1 MSASFFRPPA
11 GCSLSSLHTVRAVLL
26 FHFASL
32 AGLAACAPDTDAA
45 SNELAGES
53 VEQSESSLQT
63 RGFDFSVA
71 LRGTGSANIHAT
83 VFSNEWLRRGE
94 TVLAVHGLAETG
106 ATFEPLAR
114 TVFRDR
120 VLARRVKR
128 IVAIDLVGHGKSGF
142 PEGLPDGAF
151 GQLTIDDNI
160 SVVLQ
165 AIDALSDKGLTPT
178 TIVGHSMG
186 GLTVQ
191 AVQEVLLAKGE
202 SLADHGITKA
212 VLLAPVPGGD
222 QPWVRPPSADVSSLL
237 VTDPVLGTY
246 LALPPALFIAQ
257 AFSTTAGVPAANA
270 PSEQTV
276 TERGYSA
283 FEPFATLAQLVGIPL
298 PTPAGDVTLPR
309 PPVRAGA
316 FAEDMGTSLALL
328 SFSEDTLVPA
338 ENLGGLYTYLTGDGN
353 QEKYVTVVAD
363 DAVHAMYISNPA
375 AFVKSLR
382 DTF

>member
-1 MSASFFRPPA
+1 MSASLFRPT
-11 GCSLSSLHTVRAVLL
+11 LSAAL
-26 FHFASL
+26 FVGFASL
-32 AGLAACAPDTDAA
+32 TGLTACAEETDAA
-45 SNELAGES
+45 SDELVGES
-53 VEQSESSLQT
+53 IAQSESSLQT

-71 LRGTGSANIHAT
+71 LRETGSAKIHAT
-83 VFSNEWLRRGE
+83 VFSNERIRRGE

-114 TVFRDR
+114 AVFSDR
-120 VLARRVKR
+120 VLTRRVKR

-160 SVVLQ
+160 SVVQQ
-165 AIDALSDKGLTPT
+165 AIHALHDRRLAPT
-178 TIVGHSMG
+178 AIVGHSMG

-191 AVQEVLLAKGE
+191 ALQEVLLKQGE

-212 VLLAPVPGGD
+212 ILLAPVPAGE
-222 QPWVRPPSADVSSLL
+222 QPWVRPPSPDVSSLL

-257 AFSTTAGVPAANA
+257 AFSTTAGVPAPNA
-270 PSEQTV
+270 PTAETV
-276 TERGYSA
+276 TARGYSA

-309 PPVRAGA
+309 PPVSAGA
-316 FAEDMGTSLALL
+316 FAEDNGTSLTLF

-338 ENLGGLYTYLTGDGN
+338 ENLGGLYSYLTGDTN
-353 QEKYVTVVAD
+353 QEQYVPVVAD
-363 DAVHAMYISNPA
+363 DAVHSQYISNPS

-382 DTF
+382 NVF

>member
-1 MSASFFRPPA
+1 MSAFVFR
-11 GCSLSSLHTVRAVLL
+11 
-26 FHFASL
+26 SL
-32 AGLAACAPDTDAA
+32 ARGRASTYRTALFFGITSLVGLTACTEQTDAA
-45 SNELAGES
+45 SNELRGES
-53 VEQSESSLQT
+53 LEQSEASLQT
-63 RGFDFSVA
+63 RGFDFSVS
-71 LRGTGSANIHAT
+71 LRDTGSAKIHAT
-83 VFSNEWLRRGE
+83 VFSNERLRRGE

-114 TVFRDR
+114 AVFGDR
-120 VLARRVKR
+120 VLTRRVKR

-160 SVVLQ
+160 SVVRQ
-165 AIDALSDKGLTPT
+165 AIDAACDEGLAPT
-178 TIVGHSMG
+178 AIAGHSMG

-191 AVQEVLLAKGE
+191 ALQEVLLQQGE

-212 VLLAPVPGGD
+212 VLLAPVPAGD
-222 QPWVRPPSADVSSLL
+222 QPWVRPPPPDLSALL

-246 LALPPALFIAQ
+246 LALPPALFVAQ
-257 AFSTTAGVPAANA
+257 AFSTTAGVPAPNA
-270 PSEQTV
+270 PTVETV
-276 TERGYSA
+276 TTRGYSA

-309 PPVRAGA
+309 PPVSAGA
-316 FAEDMGTSLALL
+316 FAEDNGTSLTLF

-338 ENLGGLYTYLTGDGN
+338 SNLGGLYSYLTGDTGKG
-353 QEKYVTVVAD
+353 QYVPVVTD
-363 DAVHAMYISNPA
+363 DAVHAQYISNPA

-382 DTF
+382 KVF